1 MIWGSLHL
9 HELHVGK
16 EKLSKT
22 IRLTQLCASTTSY
35 TTISWD
41 QEPQSIHANC
51 GSWTSFPKDTLTKIW
66 PPILLKVTWLESLSQ
81 KQCNFYDKV
90 WRAFSYRTK
99 VPGHRC
105 PMFHDLF
112 TKITHSL
119 TMSLTII
126 LSTNT
131 HWVPA
136 LCQVPTRQRWSLE
149 ILAMKHRQLST
160 TCSLPSQP
168 QKAFLCNCCSTFNSP
183 HYTGESQFSSLRS
196 TSGLLVFW
204 KSTESVVFLLF

>member
-1 MIWGSLHL
+1 MIWGSLRL

-22 IRLTQLCASTTSY
+22 IHLTQLCASTTSY

-90 WRAFSYRTK
+90 WRTFSYRTK
-99 VPGHRC
+99 VPGHCC

-136 LCQVPTRQRWSLE
+136 LCQVPTRQRWSSE
-149 ILAMKHRQLST
+149 ILAIKIASFLQLAVSHLSHRRPFSAIVVAPLIVHIIQGNPN
-160 TCSLPSQP
+160 SLNREAQED
-168 QKAFLCNCCSTFNSP
+168 
-183 HYTGESQFSSLRS
+183 Y
-196 TSGLLVFW
+196 
-204 KSTESVVFLLF
+204 